1 MTDSRISG
9 GNNHNLRQQ
18 LNVIN
23 LAVANLRAR
32 LAPSLSAEDH
42 AYFMQKLNRIEQQV
56 TRASKILDQ

>member
-1 MTDSRISG
+1 MTDSRISSG
-9 GNNHNLRQQ
+9 DNHDLRQQ

-32 LAPSLSAEDH
+32 LGPSLGTEDH

-56 TRASKILDQ
+56 SRAAEILDQ